1 MLDSGNVGYGTL
13 AEAQDIARRARP
25 GVPAASELR
34 DVNGPV
40 RHPGHDQGFP
50 RATPRIL
57 RNCAQGTHPAFI
69 VSPAVSWSQASSRPP
84 SREWVRSDQ
93 AGRCH
98 ASYAKSVTWTR
109 PQHRR
114 SSRTGRSP
122 ATWPGR
128 DGIRSPAGAARTRR
142 CSCPCSLRTQ
152 ASDKAGED
160 GAIRNLAHIWPD
172 PRPSKADVSS
182 YPVKF
187 GDDPLNPR
195 QISIRQRQINNMPDT
210 IAHGIDRGGPSARS
224 TTYALVHFGHR
235 SLVTSTDAD
244 ETGQSPRGQSTPD
257 RSASA

>member
-1 MLDSGNVGYGTL
+1 MSRRVREERDLDPV
-13 AEAQDIARRARP
+13 
-25 GVPAASELR
+25 AA
-34 DVNGPV
+34 
-40 RHPGHDQGFP
+40 
-50 RATPRIL
+50 
-57 RNCAQGTHPAFI
+57 
-69 VSPAVSWSQASSRPP
+69 PP
-84 SREWVRSDQ
+84 
-93 AGRCH
+93 
-98 ASYAKSVTWTR
+98 
-109 PQHRR
+109 

-142 CSCPCSLRTQ
+142 RSCPCSLRTQ

-244 ETGQSPRGQSTPD
+244 ETGQSPRGSRLQIDPPVRDSSPLKKATT
-257 RSASA
+257 SL